1 MPTTVYLVR
10 HGTTDYNVACR
21 WQGVIDAPLNA
32 LGEKQG
38 ALLTDYFKGIPIDV
52 GATSPLVRA
61 RQTLAYVLAGQRR
74 DVPVVVDPGLKEIDF
89 GIVEGRRMQEVNVFF
104 PGFAAAA
111 KDAPGKLQS
120 PGGESGAQV
129 YRRVRDAVLGIVR
142 RYPGKTIAVASHG
155 FAIQTWLNYA
165 AGIPAAAMREWVL
178 ANVAVSKF
186 TFDEDLNVTVDYV
199 GDAHHLVP
207 ALQYSFD
214 WEDLTKMRPLLIVG
228 YGGAKDVRARAFCR
242 DREVLSRD
250 AATDPLRREEML
262 ALLRRAGARYR
273 RLLDTKASAY
283 RAARLAARVTGLSLR
298 ALADA
303 MTAAPSLV
311 KTPLLVWPDRLL
323 AGFHEKAWR
332 QAYAASAEGG

>member
-1 MPTTVYLVR
+1 MSTTVYLVR

-38 ALLTDYFKGIPIDV
+38 ALLTDYFKAIPIDV
-52 GATSPLVRA
+52 GATSPLIRA
-61 RQTLAYVLAGQRR
+61 RKTLTYVLAGQDH
-74 DVPVVVDPGLKEIDF
+74 DVPVEVVPGLREIDF

-104 PGFAAAA
+104 PAFAAAA
-111 KDAPGKLQS
+111 KNAPGRLQS

-129 YRRVRDAVLGIVR
+129 YRRVRNAVLSIVR
-142 RYPGKTIAVASHG
+142 RHLGKTIAIASHG

-165 AGIPAAAMREWVL
+165 AGIPAEAMREWVL

-207 ALQYSFD
+207 ALQYSFE
-214 WEDLTKMRPLLIVG
+214 WEDLTKMRPLMITG
-228 YGGAKDVRARAFCR
+228 NGGAKDARARAFCR
-242 DREVLSRD
+242 DRKVLSRD
-250 AATDPLRREEML
+250 AAADPLRREENL
-262 ALLRRAGARYR
+262 ALLERAGLRYR
-273 RLLDTKASAY
+273 RLLNTKGAAY
-283 RAARLAARVTGLSLR
+283 RALSRQTAVAALSPG
-298 ALADA
+298 ALAEM
-303 MTAAPSLV
+303 MTAAPALL

-323 AGFHEKAWR
+323 AGFHEAAWR
-332 QAYAASAEGG
+332 QALDLRAEGQ